1 MRSVILY
8 TLLFFVFIYLLCF
21 PQEAFQSS
29 VSGVTLWFFHVLP
42 SLLPF
47 MIFSDFFIHTGLVSV
62 LLRKIKTVFR
72 FLFGLSMYGS
82 YALLLGLI
90 CGYPMGAKLT
100 ADLFREGKITKSEAQ
115 YLLTFCNNPGP
126 GSYLKTAKHSEM
138 PYSERSAQPLFP
150 LILTVPSRTTMPS
163 S

>member
-1 MRSVILY
+1 MRSVILC

-29 VSGVTLWFFHVLP
+29 ASGVTLWFFHVLP

-100 ADLFREGKITKSEAQ
+100 ADLFREGKITKV
-115 YLLTFCNNPGP
+115 
-126 GSYLKTAKHSEM
+126 K
-138 PYSERSAQPLFP
+138 RS
-150 LILTVPSRTTMPS
+150 IC
-163 S
+163 